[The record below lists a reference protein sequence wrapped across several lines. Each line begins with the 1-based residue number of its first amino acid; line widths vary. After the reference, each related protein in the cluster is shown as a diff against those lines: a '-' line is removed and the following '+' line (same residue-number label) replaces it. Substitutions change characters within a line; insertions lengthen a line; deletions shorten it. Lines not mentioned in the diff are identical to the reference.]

1 MAQVRRFDHVGITV
15 SDLVA
20 ATAFFVGLGL
30 EVDGPS
36 AVVEGDFIDTVTG
49 IPAARSEIVMLRAP
63 SGETTVELSC
73 FQRPDAEPGAPDA
86 MANVLG
92 IRSVAFEVD
101 DLPGV
106 VQRLQAEGHE
116 LVGGIGR
123 YEDAWLMAYVRGP
136 DGIIVALAESLG

>member
-30 EVDGPS
+30 EVDSPS
-36 AVVEGDFIDTVTG
+36 AVVEGEFIDTVTG

-63 SGETTVELSC
+63 GGETTVELSA
-73 FQRPDAEPGAPDA
+73 FQRPEAEVGQPDA

-101 DLPGV
+101 DLTGLV
-106 VQRLQAEGHE
+106 HRLQAEGHE
-116 LVGGIGR
+116 VVGGIGR

-136 DGIIVALAESLG
+136 DGIIVAIAESLG